1 MTTPWIYLVIAGL
14 LEVCW
19 VIGMKYAD
27 GFTKLFPSIFTIAA
41 LILSMYMLAR
51 AAQSLPLG
59 TAYAVWV
66 GIGSFGAAFL
76 GIVLFKEPASA
87 LRIVFLAMLLASIIG
102 LKLTSAE

>member
-1 MTTPWIYLVIAGL
+1 MTMPWIYLIIAGL
-14 LEVCW
+14 LEICW

-27 GFTKLFPSIFTIAA
+27 GFTKLGPSIFTIAA
-41 LILSMYMLAR
+41 LIMSMYMLAR
-51 AAQSLPLG
+51 AAQTLPLG

-66 GIGSFGAAFL
+66 GIGSFGAALL

-87 LRIVFLAMLLASIIG
+87 LRLVFLAMLLTAIVG